1 MAGADDEQKLAEVED
16 MVLTWIT
23 QQKADVL
30 ETLYQ
35 VISLTLTE
43 ELKGKKKLLIK
54 NLLDHFCSLEDVVDG
69 DGGLSTFLLISDFI
83 KKDVK
88 TEHIKFLPVDNDSS
102 KPKHVTSLE
111 QSLKTHDSFVAVSKV
126 RDFKISGMIA
136 GKGDNKLSYT
146 SLLYQIENG
155 RSRGYSGAI
164 VCDAVIKAISPSN
177 NLRTYLESKNIVSV
191 DYLLEILKSHFK
203 EKDSNSVLIE
213 LSNAV
218 QDLSES
224 VLDFVLRLMC
234 LREKALTLSK
244 EEKCPLDEENL
255 KKRFF
260 QSMFTGM
267 RNSNIRFELRER
279 CKNDSQTSDELLL
292 KYVSE
297 TCAQETERNEKF
309 VVAKKNATVNLLNT
323 DDHDS
328 KTFQNNANFR
338 EKQKKDNPFDKI
350 NELKLTHQ
358 KEMSSIRV
366 ELQEIKDAIFRGNSS
381 KQSLQVSDAGSQ
393 VNNYSPGIPNFPNG
407 NIKQSRENDSS
418 YQNFRD
424 GGREYRRHNVKN
436 RCQNCEM
443 NNNSKCDHC
452 FKCGISG
459 HRSFQCSQFQKS
471 KNE

>member
-1 MAGADDEQKLAEVED
+1 MAEDDEQKLADVED

-23 QQKADVL
+23 QQKVDVL

-35 VISLTLTE
+35 VISLTLSE
-43 ELKGKKKLLIK
+43 DLKGKKKLLIK
-54 NLLDHFCSLEDVVDG
+54 NLLEHFCGLESVVDG

-88 TEHIKFLPVDNDSS
+88 TEHIEPLPVYSDTS
-102 KPKHVTSLE
+102 KPKE
-111 QSLKTHDSFVAVSKV
+111 SLKQTPIIRDSVVEVSKV

-155 RSRGYSGAI
+155 RSRGYSGPI

-177 NLRTYLESKNIVSV
+177 NLRTYFESKNIVSV

-203 EKDSNSVLIE
+203 EKDSNSILIE

-218 QDLSES
+218 QDISES

-279 CKNDSQTSDELLL
+279 CKNDFKTSDEILL

-328 KTFQNNANFR
+328 KTFQNNSNFR

-358 KEMSSIRV
+358 KEISSIRA
-366 ELQEIKDAIFRGNSS
+366 ELQEIRDAIISGNSS
-381 KQSLQVSDAGSQ
+381 KHRLQVSDAGSQ
-393 VNNYSPGIPNFPNG
+393 VNNYSSGIPNFPNG
-407 NIKQSRENDSS
+407 NNKQSRENDSS

-424 GGREYRRHNVKN
+424 GGRDFRRHNVKN

-443 NNNSKCDHC
+443 NNSTKCDHC
-452 FKCGISG
+452 FKCGTSG
-459 HRSFQCSQFQKS
+459 HRSFQCSQFQKP
-471 KNE
+471 KNV